1 MTTNS
6 KFRVGSFLAVICLAS
21 VCLTGCGIKFLPF
34 EPADFPVAI
43 QKDGDTISA
52 VVCRQVKA
60 EIVSVQFRD
69 QTHGD
74 WSPIFR
80 ATGDAVFS
88 AGDEIFQASRMYGM
102 SISGPSSVPSAK
114 VPQFYFS
121 FRAAGSSYLSI
132 FFSASNLSSDS
143 WLHPDGSTSAVPC
156 PEESE

>member
-1 MTTNS
+1 MNVS
-6 KFRVGSFLAVICLAS
+6 FVFRVGLLPVAACLVAIS
-21 VCLTGCGIKFLPF
+21 LTGCGIKFLPF

-43 QKDGDTISA
+43 QKDGASISA
-52 VVCRQVKA
+52 VACRQVKA
-60 EIVSVQFRD
+60 EVVSVQFRD

-80 ATGDAVFS
+80 ATGEAVFS

-102 SISGPSSVPSAK
+102 SVSGPSSVPSAK

-132 FFSASNLSSDS
+132 FFSAKNLSDES

-156 PEESE
+156 PEE